1 MKLIINED
9 ETSTVILHTKE
20 NKADF
25 IITQVIF
32 NMICNKDMLMKEEI
46 NGFITYTYQSQIMD
60 YLVTELLN
68 RV

>member
-46 NGFITYTYQSQIMD
+46 NGVITYTYQSQIMD